1 MTELVLIVAAKL
13 VEVEI
18 EFFHDKAGIVS
29 IFSGHLN
36 VDSLGAIL
44 ALGYLDFLLL
54 LVQLSSFLDR
64 R

>member
-18 EFFHDKAGIVS
+18 ELFHDKAGIVS
-29 IFSGHLN
+29 IFSGYLN
-36 VDSLGAIL
+36 VDGLGAIL

-54 LVQLSSFLDR
+54 LV
-64 R
+64 